1 MYTKGLSY
9 AYRLVIIGKQ
19 LEYQAKSTGVG
30 NRGASSPSSALSPRE
45 NPSTCLSHTFTCVD
59 KDTSTP
65 QGGVRSDEMMCM
77 KFLGTVNLTHWTKE
91 RHIYSAF
98 PSLLGFPGGSDGNE
112 FAGNVGDLGS
122 IPGLGRSP
130 GGGHGNPLQYS
141 CLENPH
147 GQRSLAGYSPWGR
160 KESDKTEWLSTT
172 FPSLPPQ
179 CTKAHF
185 RKPWNWWTSTFQ
197 PAGIGLRLQGC

>member
-45 NPSTCLSHTFTCVD
+45 NPSACLSHTFTCVD

-77 KFLGTVNLTHWTKE
+77 NFLGTVNLTHWTKE

-160 KESDKTEWLSTT
+160 KESDKTE
-172 FPSLPPQ
+172 
-179 CTKAHF
+179 
-185 RKPWNWWTSTFQ
+185 
-197 PAGIGLRLQGC
+197 

>member
-45 NPSTCLSHTFTCVD
+45 NPSACLSHTFTCVD

-77 KFLGTVNLTHWTKE
+77 KFLGTANDALDKGKA
-91 RHIYSAF
+91 YLLCF
-98 PSLLGFPGGSDGNE
+98 SLS
-112 FAGNVGDLGS
+112 
-122 IPGLGRSP
+122 PGL
-130 GGGHGNPLQYS
+130 
-141 CLENPH
+141 
-147 GQRSLAGYSPWGR
+147 PW
-160 KESDKTEWLSTT
+160 WL
-172 FPSLPPQ
+172 
-179 CTKAHF
+179 
-185 RKPWNWWTSTFQ
+185 RW
-197 PAGIGLRLQGC
+197 